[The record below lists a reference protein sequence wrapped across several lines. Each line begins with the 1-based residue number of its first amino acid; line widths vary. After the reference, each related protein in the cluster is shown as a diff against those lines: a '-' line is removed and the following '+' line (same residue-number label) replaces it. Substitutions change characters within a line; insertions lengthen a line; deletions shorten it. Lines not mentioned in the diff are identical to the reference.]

1 MIEHNIR
8 WKGTNSLDIP
18 GKIIECKSA
27 TEARFHPLRDQS
39 LLPWIPS
46 DIYACHGKK
55 GHVALEQSGFVR
67 CKSLLDPVQV
77 TKRGGGLGGGG
88 IKRGISARQIRAG
101 WKSWDTAD
109 AFDPTFHFEIDFE
122 DVSRPGIHPFPSTTE
137 FDRFT
142 TLEFELCRVWRAN
155 LLVGDSR
162 HWMLHSTWFQS

>member
-77 TKRGGGLGGGG
+77 TKRGGGARGWRDKTRHFRSTNSCGMEIVGYRGRLRSNLPFRNWFRGCQPTWNPPVSVHDG
-88 IKRGISARQIRAG
+88 IRPLHDAWIRVVPGMTGEPPCRG
-101 WKSWDTAD
+101 
-109 AFDPTFHFEIDFE
+109 
-122 DVSRPGIHPFPSTTE
+122 
-137 FDRFT
+137 
-142 TLEFELCRVWRAN
+142 
-155 LLVGDSR
+155 
-162 HWMLHSTWFQS
+162 